1 VTITASITLDNP
13 SGGAAPFGFTATAYG
28 TTASGEASAD
38 TAYQNLDFVWILSTN
53 AVAQSDGETQF
64 IYGTRTAD
72 HPTLGYPSRQIGFG
86 PVFSRIIDPVFGGGD
101 VTVTLTLYVSRVVGG
116 VTESVSISTDFTV
129 EDQATAYTS
138 FIAIGRTVAPTA
150 GTGGI
155 RSGATTVANTS
166 FNSIIGTYVN
176 SGGANRCVMLVGGD
190 TFDCTSPTI
199 TVTGP
204 CHIRACGTGKPI
216 VSISAGN
223 AIQPT
228 GTCSNLKFSD
238 IDFYGNSSTTNGA
251 FNPTAFTQTN
261 LDFLRCEFRDLG
273 YGFDGFETYFSALP
287 SGFHMQDC
295 NLHDFRSTGGATPP
309 IGFRW
314 CSKYAGI
321 VGNRILMQTNN
332 STEHPLRTHFLRDS
346 CITNNTIGEATNK
359 EQLSLRSLDCSETRW
374 SLTGD
379 AAATAYNAINEN
391 VVDDKNGAGIQT
403 TYSAG
408 GERDERWKY
417 NVIESN
423 YVPSTSGTGSNI
435 WINGDHNVVRNNG
448 YSTAANNM
456 SLGIRAEQAAAPF
469 PVAANNNNVYHN
481 GAYTSSSTTG
491 AVAVNNRGGGAGNVA
506 RNNIGYSPNG
516 TSEDFISGTWT
527 ESNNSTDAEFQGT
540 NPYAATPT
548 SLAAFALSS
557 GSYAR
562 NDGTAVPVY
571 RDALGRWRHETT
583 IDTGPIAF
591 TLGTDPVPASGEEPP
606 PPAGSSPPIA
616 RRLIGLTWV

>member
-1 VTITASITLDNP
+1 VTITLSITLDNP

-38 TAYQNLDFVWILSTN
+38 TAYQNIDFVWLISTN
-53 AVAQSDGETQF
+53 AVAQSNGSTQF
-64 IYGTRTAD
+64 IYGTRTTN

-86 PVFSRIIDPVFGGGD
+86 PVFSRIIDPVFGGGN
-101 VTVTLTLYVSRVVGG
+101 VLVTLTLYGSRVVGG
-116 VTESVSISTDFTV
+116 VTESANISTSFTV
-129 EDQATAYTS
+129 TDQASAYTS
-138 FIAIGRTVAPTA
+138 FIAVGRTVAPIA
-150 GTGGI
+150 GTTLGVPL
-155 RSGATTVANTS
+155 GATCVTNTS
-166 FNSIIGTYVN
+166 FNSILGTYTN
-176 SGGANRCVMLVGGD
+176 SGGTDRCVMLLGGD

-204 CHIRACGTGKPI
+204 HHIRRCGTGANPI
-216 VSISAGN
+216 VSISAAN
-223 AIQPT
+223 TIVPT

-251 FNPTAFTQTN
+251 FTPSAFTQTN
-261 LDFLRCEFRDLG
+261 LDFLRCQFRDLG

-295 NLHDFRSTGGATPP
+295 YLHDFRSTGGATPP
-309 IGFRW
+309 IAFRW
-314 CSKYAGI
+314 CSKYGGI

-332 STEHPLRTHFLRDS
+332 STEHPLRTHFLRNS

-391 VVDDKNGAGIQT
+391 IVDDKNGAGIQT
-403 TYSAG
+403 TYSSG
-408 GERDERWKY
+408 GDRDERWKY
-417 NVIESN
+417 NIIEMN
-423 YVPSTSGTGSNI
+423 YVPATAGTGSQI

-448 YSTAANNM
+448 YSTATNLM
-456 SLGIRAEQAAAPF
+456 ELGIRMEQAATPF

-481 GAYTSSSTTG
+481 GAYTANSGTG
-491 AVAVNNRGGGAGNVA
+491 AVAINNRGGGSGNVA

-516 TSEDFISGTWT
+516 SGEDFISGTWT
-527 ESNNSTDAEFQGT
+527 ESNNSTDGEFQGT

-548 SLAAFALSS
+548 SLATFALSE

-562 NDGTAVPVY
+562 AAGTAVPAY

-583 IDTGPIAF
+583 IDLGPIAY
-591 TLGTDPVPASGEEPP
+591 TLGTDPVPASGDS
-606 PPAGSSPPIA
+606 PAAAETLPLMGQA
-616 RRLIGLTWV
+616 HF